1 MEEVLNQVNAIFKSV
16 FEDNNLTITMD
27 SSAKD
32 IEKWD
37 SLNHVLLIA
46 ELEREFNISFELD
59 EMITFKNVG
68 DIVNSINSKVG

>member
-1 MEEVLNQVNAIFKSV
+1 MEEVLSKMNNVFRSV
-16 FEDNNLTITMD
+16 FEDVNLTVSMD
-27 SSAKD
+27 TSAKD

-46 ELEREFNISFELD
+46 ELENKFNISFELD

-68 DIVNSINSKVG
+68 DIINSINSKVG